1 MKTVL
6 LYTTFA
12 TALHVYFGKLT
23 EITII
28 NQHFIP
34 ILTFVMKC
42 LLQKNRIKKGLD
54 FLLMTPPKKIEYF
67 SFASKTKYK
76 TPADRTRPTP
86 PCQITNVNFFT
97 CRYFNSGN
105 PAASLPAEGR
115 CDYKTTSVKS
125 SYRTYFTAFFSLID
139 IGCCYF
145 ITTGPLLFITHGNT
159 WNPPRGSWEGTELSS
174 ALHTLPNTIKQPL
187 CPCCISRGYLAS
199 EQL

>member
-1 MKTVL
+1 MSLAKDHIHKYKLNSCEPFFPVVKNQLSEYVYTIIKLRDSKAMKTVL

-159 WNPPRGSWEGTELSS
+159 
-174 ALHTLPNTIKQPL
+174 
-187 CPCCISRGYLAS
+187 
-199 EQL
+199 